1 MGSDLVLGQKKCAVA
16 GSLKAR
22 FVTGGWTQVPVEVEG
37 LIISA
42 HHMKWVRNSVWHL

>member
-1 MGSDLVLGQKKCAVA
+1 MGSDLVLGQEKCAVA

-22 FVTGGWTQVPVEVEG
+22 FVTGGGTQVLVEVER

-42 HHMKWVRNSVWHL
+42 HHMERVRNSVRAL